1 MLKLLRFLFG
11 GEPLFGNHSTKG
23 IFRNLE
29 VNREEITPNAK
40 LEHTEKNYRQTGMN
54 KHEGEIKN
62 YDSAGQR
69 GGDLG
74 NLVNTR
80 SRKMDERI
88 TRNKTSNYNN
98 KSEYEKQMKR
108 FE

>member
-1 MLKLLRFLFG
+1 
-11 GEPLFGNHSTKG
+11 
-23 IFRNLE
+23 

-62 YDSAGQR
+62 YDDAGQR
-69 GGDLG
+69 SGDLG
-74 NLVNTR
+74 NLVNMR
-80 SRKMDERI
+80 SRKIDEKI

-98 KSEYEKQMKR
+98 KTEYEKQMKR

>member
-11 GEPLFGNHSTKG
+11 GEPLFGNTSHKG

-54 KHEGEIKN
+54 KYEDEIKN

-69 GGDLG
+69 GEDPG

-80 SRKMDERI
+80 SRKIDERI
-88 TRNKTSNYNN
+88 TRDKTSNCNN
-98 KSEYEKQMKR
+98 KTVIYP
-108 FE
+108 